1 MVLKG
6 FEHLLNTYLL
16 FLLKCLKLKNMILGV
31 SEWLSGKL
39 GWNVSHIRIAFVV
52 SVLLFGFGLG
62 LYLILW
68 LVKMFS
74 K

>member
-1 MVLKG
+1 
-6 FEHLLNTYLL
+6 
-16 FLLKCLKLKNMILGV
+16 MILGV
-31 SEWLSGKL
+31 CEWLSGKL
-39 GWNVSHIRIAFVV
+39 GWSVKVIRIAFVIAA
-52 SVLLFGFGLG
+52 LFAGAGVG

>member
-1 MVLKG
+1 
-6 FEHLLNTYLL
+6 
-16 FLLKCLKLKNMILGV
+16 MILGV

-39 GWNVSHIRIAFVV
+39 EWKASHIRIAFVV
-52 SVLLFGFGLG
+52 SVLFFGVGLG

-68 LVKMFS
+68 VVKMFS

>member
-1 MVLKG
+1 
-6 FEHLLNTYLL
+6 
-16 FLLKCLKLKNMILGV
+16 MILGV
-31 SEWLSGKL
+31 SGWLSEKL
-39 GWNVSHIRIAFVV
+39 GWSVSTIRILFVV
-52 SVLLFGFGLG
+52 GILIFGVGLG

>member
-1 MVLKG
+1 
-6 FEHLLNTYLL
+6 
-16 FLLKCLKLKNMILGV
+16 MILGV

-39 GWNVSHIRIAFVV
+39 GWKTSHIRIAFAV
-52 SVLLFGFGLG
+52 SVLLFGVGVG

-68 LVKMFS
+68 IIKIFS

>member
-1 MVLKG
+1 
-6 FEHLLNTYLL
+6 
-16 FLLKCLKLKNMILGV
+16 MILGV
-31 SEWLSGKL
+31 SGWISEKL
-39 GWNVSHIRIAFVV
+39 GWNVTFIRIAFVV
-52 SVLLFGFGLG
+52 GIFLFGVGLG

>member
-1 MVLKG
+1 
-6 FEHLLNTYLL
+6 
-16 FLLKCLKLKNMILGV
+16 MILGV

-68 LVKMFS
+68 LVKIFS

>member
-1 MVLKG
+1 
-6 FEHLLNTYLL
+6 
-16 FLLKCLKLKNMILGV
+16 MILGV

-39 GWNVSHIRIAFVV
+39 GWKTSHIRIAFVL
-52 SVLLFGFGLG
+52 SVLVFGAGIG

-68 LVKMFS
+68 LVKIFS

>member
-1 MVLKG
+1 
-6 FEHLLNTYLL
+6 
-16 FLLKCLKLKNMILGV
+16 MILGV

-39 GWNVSHIRIAFVV
+39 GWDTSVIRIGFVV
-52 SVLLFGFGLG
+52 LLLIFGTGIG
-62 LYLILW
+62 LYLVLW

>member
-1 MVLKG
+1 
-6 FEHLLNTYLL
+6 
-16 FLLKCLKLKNMILGV
+16 MILGV

-39 GWNVSHIRIAFVV
+39 GWKTSHIRIGFVV
-52 SVLLFGFGLG
+52 AVIFAGFGIG

-68 LVKMFS
+68 IVKLLS

>member
-1 MVLKG
+1 
-6 FEHLLNTYLL
+6 
-16 FLLKCLKLKNMILGV
+16 MILGV
-31 SEWLSGKL
+31 SGWLSEKL
-39 GWNVSHIRIAFVV
+39 GWDVKLIRIAFVV
-52 SVLLFGFGLG
+52 GVLFAGIGLG

>member
-1 MVLKG
+1 
-6 FEHLLNTYLL
+6 
-16 FLLKCLKLKNMILGV
+16 MILGV
-31 SEWLSGKL
+31 CEWLSYKL
-39 GWNVSHIRIAFVV
+39 GWDVGIIRIAFVV
-52 SVLLFGFGLG
+52 SVLFFGAGVG